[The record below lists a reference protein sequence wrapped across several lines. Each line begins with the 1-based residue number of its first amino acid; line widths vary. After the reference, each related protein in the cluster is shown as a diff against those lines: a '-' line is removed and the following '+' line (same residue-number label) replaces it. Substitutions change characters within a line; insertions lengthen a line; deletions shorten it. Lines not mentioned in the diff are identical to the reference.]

1 MLCKKQMPQINL
13 NGKVEQK
20 YVLNVSQCSSKTCLL
35 CLFFFKSVN
44 SADVHINSV
53 HTGFYLLRSYSS
65 SLSPA
70 GRNIQIHCTYKCD
83 EENLKYKAAT
93 LQEKFKYIFKHKKG
107 LKSHDSHCSEP
118 KIHFLHSLSTF
129 LPDYTSF
136 FFLSFTSTY
145 ALALVQKRVK
155 KTNRSVTIIVSLP
168 IAISILLKP

>member
-1 MLCKKQMPQINL
+1 MFWTS
-13 NGKVEQK
+13 
-20 YVLNVSQCSSKTCLL
+20 LNVAVKHVCCA
-35 CLFFFKSVN
+35 CFFLKSVN

-107 LKSHDSHCSEP
+107 LKSNYSHCSEP

-136 FFLSFTSTY
+136 FFFVIYKYLCISSCTKKELKKPTALSLS
-145 ALALVQKRVK
+145 
-155 KTNRSVTIIVSLP
+155 
-168 IAISILLKP
+168 

>member
-13 NGKVEQK
+13 NRKVEQK

-136 FFLSFTSTY
+136 FFFFVIYKYLCISSCTKKELKKPTALSLS
-145 ALALVQKRVK
+145 
-155 KTNRSVTIIVSLP
+155 
-168 IAISILLKP
+168 